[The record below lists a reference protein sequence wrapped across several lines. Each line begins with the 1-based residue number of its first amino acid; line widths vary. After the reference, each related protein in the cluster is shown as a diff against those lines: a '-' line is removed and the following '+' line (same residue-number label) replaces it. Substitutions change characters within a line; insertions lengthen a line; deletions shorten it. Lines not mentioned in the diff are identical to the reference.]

1 MLTACECSGRNY
13 TMYTPRTLDRQKM
26 QQTGRCG
33 LQRAPRDV
41 HTRLR
46 AGGKGPTRT
55 PACAR
60 VGARRWTRWQA
71 WYTWPACARPGSS
84 PARMR
89 PPQCGIRKSTRSLGR
104 SPQPVLTVLARA
116 ESKRACH
123 GPQGAN
129 CSVAWL
135 CEGAQAD
142 WKALTLVKT
151 ECACPNAVQG
161 AATVVR
167 GAPKHVL
174 LRVSCQKPYV
184 IIFPPAAAL
193 DWKYQQSHVQT
204 LSRNNQ
210 SVSFL
215 CNCWEACAHHGVW
228 SRQAKETPP
237 SGSCAHNTKRLMRRQ
252 PARAP
257 PGAAAVGE
265 GDAALGRLRLREPH
279 AKHAR
284 QRGRHW
290 QLGQVE
296 RRLRGR
302 GRRRRRR
309 LTRAPARPRGR
320 FRDCASL
327 MSASAV
333 VQTGWRRCG
342 GKPTH
347 DIT

>member
-1 MLTACECSGRNY
+1 MRRRPCDMLTACECSGRNY
-13 TMYTPRTLDRQKM
+13 TMYTPRTLDRLKM

-89 PPQCGIRKSTRSLGR
+89 PPQCGTRKSTRSLGR
-104 SPQPVLTVLARA
+104 CPQPVLTVLARA

-174 LRVSCQKPYV
+174 LRVSCQ
-184 IIFPPAAAL
+184 
-193 DWKYQQSHVQT
+193 
-204 LSRNNQ
+204 
-210 SVSFL
+210 
-215 CNCWEACAHHGVW
+215 
-228 SRQAKETPP
+228 
-237 SGSCAHNTKRLMRRQ
+237 
-252 PARAP
+252 
-257 PGAAAVGE
+257 
-265 GDAALGRLRLREPH
+265 
-279 AKHAR
+279 
-284 QRGRHW
+284 
-290 QLGQVE
+290 
-296 RRLRGR
+296 
-302 GRRRRRR
+302 
-309 LTRAPARPRGR
+309 
-320 FRDCASL
+320 
-327 MSASAV
+327 
-333 VQTGWRRCG
+333 
-342 GKPTH
+342 
-347 DIT
+347 